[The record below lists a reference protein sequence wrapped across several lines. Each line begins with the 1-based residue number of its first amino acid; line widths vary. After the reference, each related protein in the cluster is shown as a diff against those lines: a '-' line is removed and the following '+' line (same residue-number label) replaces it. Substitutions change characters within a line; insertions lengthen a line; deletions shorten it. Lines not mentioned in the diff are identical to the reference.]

1 MTCECG
7 SQDTVWNDMCED
19 CLRAWEDEMD
29 QVPTDEFAII
39 ANDGTGWLYIT
50 PNLRE
55 ALKEAEN
62 TKISCTVVKIIQS
75 FPKE

>member
-7 SQDTVWNDMCED
+7 SPDTVWNDMCED
-19 CLRAWEDEMD
+19 CLHAWENEMD
-29 QVPTDEFAII
+29 QAIPDEFAII

-50 PNLRE
+50 PNLQE

-62 TKISCTVVKIIQS
+62 TRISCTVVKVIQS